1 MNNDKKDW
9 IHSDNNIGK
18 MFIDI
23 TNEDAYSILEGNIFN
38 WCMPLYGKDKNGT
51 KFIIGNVDI
60 CLGDV
65 NSIEE
70 EE

>member
-38 WCMPLYGKDKNGT
+38 WCMPLYSKDKNGT
-51 KFIIGNVDI
+51 KVIIGNVDI

-65 NSIEE
+65 NLVEE

>member
-51 KFIIGNVDI
+51 KVIIGNVDI

-65 NSIEE
+65 NLVEE